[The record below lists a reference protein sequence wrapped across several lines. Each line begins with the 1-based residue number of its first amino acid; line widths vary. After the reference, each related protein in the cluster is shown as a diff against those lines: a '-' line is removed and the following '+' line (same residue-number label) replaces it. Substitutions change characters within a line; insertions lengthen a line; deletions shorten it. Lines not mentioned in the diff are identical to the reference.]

1 MTLLTIATGLHG
13 LPQWTRA
20 EVEPLL
26 IDNHDV
32 LVEDLFVF
40 FTNGFV
46 LVGRGSRSH
55 YRGRWQQQQAR
66 AWLPPESE
74 ECGRPRRLRLLN
86 LSSLDRYMPHGGFE
100 SRGVGVRV

>member
-32 LVEDLFVF
+32 LVEDLFVL

-46 LVGRGSRSH
+46 LVGAIIEAAGSSSRRVRG
-55 YRGRWQQQQAR
+55 
-66 AWLPPESE
+66 
-74 ECGRPRRLRLLN
+74 CRPRAKN
-86 LSSLDRYMPHGGFE
+86 GWTAPTPATTKSE
-100 SRGVGVRV
+100 